1 MTLINVSSRLKL
13 RYMLIRSLS
22 ASTRTFM
29 EVCSEVLHSSHRDEE
44 YYDYREQRDMQCSV
58 LPKNE
63 KYKDTYIYIYIKSE
77 MFL

>member
-1 MTLINVSSRLKL
+1 MTLINVRSRLKL

-29 EVCSEVLHSSHRDEE
+29 EVCSEVLHSSHRDEK

-63 KYKDTYIYIYIKSE
+63 KYKDTYIYIKSE

>member
-1 MTLINVSSRLKL
+1 
-13 RYMLIRSLS
+13 
-22 ASTRTFM
+22 M

-63 KYKDTYIYIYIKSE
+63 KYKDTYIYIYKIGNVSVNKI
-77 MFL
+77 